1 MATATGSYAFKMKGE
16 VFYNSVTT
24 GKYSTE
30 NFNVVIYKLT
40 ANAAAD

>member
-1 MATATGSYAFKMKGE
+1 
-16 VFYNSVTT
+16 VTT